1 MLSHKAFTLSL
12 AALACSAGLR
22 GTDSSTPLSEVS
34 STSGFAAVC
43 PPIGT
48 GDGDARGA
56 SFGHVAGSSLS
67 NSSGSIL
74 RGPGS
79 WPAALSGSA
88 AYGPGDCSAGCTS
101 SATSRFRRAISAGR
115 SMTSTGST
123 SSSLSV
129 GHGSGA
135 ERPSAPLAR
144 AREAALW
151 TLAVGWGPGAP
162 ELADAAA
169 TPPAQSSTRKS
180 PPRIGPRHAVW
191 CTNLHLGKKQRKHRV
206 HRRDTRT
213 TSRARHSG
221 IARLEAGRV
230 RRSFSSCVWAARA
243 QWVVKRT
250 PKLSTRHGACWLAP
264 AAELRLPPY
273 NHGSFKL
280 LRTPHP

>member
-22 GTDSSTPLSEVS
+22 GTESSTPLSEVS

-43 PPIGT
+43 PPLGT

-67 NSSGSIL
+67 NSSSGSIL

-79 WPAALSGSA
+79 WPAALPGSA

-123 SSSLSV
+123 SSSLSA

-135 ERPSAPLAR
+135 ERASAPLAR

-180 PPRIGPRHAVW
+180 PPRIGTARR
-191 CTNLHLGKKQRKHRV
+191 LGKLASGGKSADSREKDPIPAQRAE
-206 HRRDTRT
+206 RDTAG
-213 TSRARHSG
+213 SCGSKPAGSG
-221 IARLEAGRV
+221 
-230 RRSFSSCVWAARA
+230 RSFSSCVWEAHA
-243 QWVVKRT
+243 
-250 PKLSTRHGACWLAP
+250 HGW
-264 AAELRLPPY
+264 
-273 NHGSFKL
+273 
-280 LRTPHP
+280 

>member
-67 NSSGSIL
+67 NSSSGSIL

-79 WPAALSGSA
+79 WPAALTGSA

-123 SSSLSV
+123 SSSLSA

-135 ERPSAPLAR
+135 ERPSAPSAR

-191 CTNLHLGKKQRKHRV
+191 CTNLHLGTKQRTHSNRPDIPAQ
-206 HRRDTRT
+206 RAERDTAG
-213 TSRARHSG
+213 SRGSKPAGSG
-221 IARLEAGRV
+221 GVFR
-230 RRSFSSCVWAARA
+230 AAFG
-243 QWVVKRT
+243 
-250 PKLSTRHGACWLAP
+250 KLATMGGNADAKSSTRRRLLLAP
-264 AAELRLPPY
+264 TAELRLPP

-280 LRTPHP
+280 LRTPHT

>member
-67 NSSGSIL
+67 NSSSGSIL

-79 WPAALSGSA
+79 WPAALPGSA

-123 SSSLSV
+123 SSSLSA

-135 ERPSAPLAR
+135 ERASAPLAR

-191 CTNLHLGKKQRKHRV
+191 CTNLHLGEKQRKHFSPSAQTRYS
-206 HRRDTRT
+206 HNEQSETQRDR
-213 TSRARHSG
+213 
-221 IARLEAGRV
+221 
-230 RRSFSSCVWAARA
+230 AARSR
-243 QWVVKRT
+243 Q
-250 PKLSTRHGACWLAP
+250 GP
-264 AAELRLPPY
+264 AECIELRLGSSRPPATLPCCA
-273 NHGSFKL
+273 GSSL
-280 LRTPHP
+280 IT